1 MKKVMLPIAILGGGI
16 AGVIVGLLM
25 PPEAR
30 GQLSRKLVPLIGG
43 MVERCPDG

>member
-1 MKKVMLPIAILGGGI
+1 MKKVMLPLAILGGGI

-30 GQLSRKLVPLIGG
+30 EQLSRQLASLIGG
-43 MVERCPDG
+43 MVERMPDG